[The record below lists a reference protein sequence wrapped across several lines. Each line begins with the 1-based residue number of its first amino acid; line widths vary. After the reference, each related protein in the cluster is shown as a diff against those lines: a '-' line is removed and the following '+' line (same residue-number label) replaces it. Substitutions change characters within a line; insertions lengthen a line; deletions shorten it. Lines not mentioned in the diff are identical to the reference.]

1 MAREKSMMEKWRDW
15 RLDESIPNYFRG
27 YIDNIDNNLERLD
40 KNVKLFI
47 KDLGKDGL
55 KKESN
60 DLAALYKKHLI
71 EFNVKFQQFKRKN
84 KWYSWK
90 LYSKRKKK

>member
-15 RLDESIPNYFRG
+15 RLDESITNYFRG

-84 KWYSWK
+84 K
-90 LYSKRKKK
+90 

>member
-1 MAREKSMMEKWRDW
+1 MISLKDFLNEG
-15 RLDESIPNYFRG
+15 IPNYFRG
-27 YIDNIDNNLERLD
+27 YFDNVNSNLERLE
-40 KNVKLFI
+40 KNVKVLI

-84 KWYSWK
+84 K
-90 LYSKRKKK
+90 

>member
-27 YIDNIDNNLERLD
+27 YIYNIDNNLERLD
-40 KNVKLFI
+40 NNVKLFI
-47 KDLGKDGL
+47 KDLGKDCL

-84 KWYSWK
+84 K
-90 LYSKRKKK
+90 